1 MPQPRSLLRASLAA
15 FPFAALPTVLA
26 QAQTTPPRTLCGY
39 VQEATSGERLPGAT
53 ALDVTR
59 GLGAA
64 TNEDGFFA
72 YTYTGDTLR
81 LRVSYVGY
89 LPLDTVFVGAPPEEE
104 VTLSL
109 ATGAALDAVTVRA
122 TEAAERIDERVQM
135 SQIDV
140 TAAQIKRAPSLLGET
155 DVLKTLQLL
164 PGVSGGTEGTAG
176 LYVRGGSPDQ
186 NLILLDGV
194 PIYNVSH
201 VLGLFSVFNADAVK
215 GVTLTKGGFPA
226 RYGGRLSSVVEVKL
240 RDGHAERWHTEGAVG
255 VLSSR
260 LTVDGPVDERT
271 RVLVSGRR
279 TYLDL
284 VTGPLLRILSRR
296 DEGRDTRVRQNF
308 YDLNAKVRRQ
318 LSDRD
323 ALYLSA
329 YTGGDV
335 FGTRV
340 RTELDG
346 GGDYEAFDGGTR
358 WGNVVAA
365 VRWNRELNRR
375 PPSGA
380 PNPIRSYGNL
390 TATYSR
396 YRIRFLN
403 SFERERGGEFE
414 RSELDYFSGI
424 EDVGLRYDL
433 SFAPGPAHRWRLG
446 GGLTHHTYSPG
457 ASTLQLEMAGV
468 RPVDTLFGRP
478 DTEGWEGYAYAEDEW
493 RLSPRLS
500 LNAGLHASAF
510 RSGGATYGS
519 LQPRLSG
526 RYRAGGGLAV
536 KASFATMAQ
545 YINLL
550 TSEAL
555 SLPTDLWIPTT
566 AAIRPQRAWQAAVGV
581 AGVWRGVELSAEGFY
596 KEMDGVTS
604 YLPGASFAGF
614 RPEETFDELVTQG
627 TGRVYGVEL
636 LAQRRVGRTTGWLG
650 YTLSWNTRVFA
661 EVNAGRRFPFRYDRR
676 HDVSLLVS
684 HELSARVTLSGSW
697 IYATGNAYTL
707 PRYRVNTDFRYVTDL
722 LRPGAVGE
730 GFRGVAL
737 DQTVG
742 KNDYRLSA
750 THRLDLSVELTKPKR
765 FFRRRGERSW
775 VWGVYNAYFHRN
787 PVYVRPAT
795 RVDPDTGEEG
805 EEYVEYSLLPLI
817 PSVGYRFK
825 F

>member
-1 MPQPRSLLRASLAA
+1 MTFRPPRMPHRYAPIPLALAIAVLAHAPR
-15 FPFAALPTVLA
+15 VLA
-26 QAQTTPPRTLCGY
+26 QAPNAYTLRGY
-39 VQEATSGERLPGAT
+39 VQEAASGERLIGAT
-53 ALDVTR
+53 VADADR

-64 TNEDGFFA
+64 TNAYGFFA
-72 YTYTGDTLR
+72 YTYPGDTLR
-81 LRVSYVGY
+81 LLVSYVGY
-89 LPLDTVFVGAPPEEE
+89 LPLDTVIVGPPPGE
-104 VTLSL
+104 VTLAL
-109 ATGAALDAVTVRA
+109 RTGATLDAVTVRA
-122 TEAAERIDERVQM
+122 TASAERLDERVQM

-140 TAAQIKRAPSLLGET
+140 SAAQIKRAPALLGET

-194 PIYNVSH
+194 PVYNVSH

-226 RYGGRLSSVVEVKL
+226 RFGGRLSSVVEVNL

-255 VLSSR
+255 ILSSR

-271 RVLVSGRR
+271 RLLVSARR

-284 VTGPLLRILSRR
+284 VTGPLLRVLSSR
-296 DEGRDTRVRQNF
+296 DDDRDTRVRQNF
-308 YDLNAKVRRQ
+308 YDLNVKARRQ

-340 RTELDG
+340 RDELGDDG

-358 WGNVVAA
+358 WGNVVSA
-365 VRWNRELNRR
+365 VRWNRELGRR
-375 PPSGA
+375 A
-380 PNPIRSYGNL
+380 FGNL
-390 TATYSR
+390 TGTYSR

-403 SFERERGGEFE
+403 SFERLREGAFE

-433 SFAPGPAHRWRLG
+433 SFAPGPAHQWRFG

-457 ASTLQLEMAGV
+457 ASSLQFEMAGV
-468 RPVDTLFGRP
+468 RPVDTLLGRP
-478 DTEGWEGYAYAEDEW
+478 NTFGWEGYVYAEDEW
-493 RLSPRLS
+493 RLSPKLS

-510 RSGGATYGS
+510 RSQGATYGS
-519 LQPRLSG
+519 LQPRVAA
-526 RYRAGGGLAV
+526 RFRTRGGLAV

-566 AAIRPQRAWQAAVGV
+566 AGIRPQRSWQAAAGV
-581 AGVWRGVELSAEGFY
+581 AGVWRGVELSAEAFY
-596 KEMDGVTS
+596 KSMDGVTS

-627 TGRVYGVEL
+627 TGRVYGAEL
-636 LAQRRVGRTTGWLG
+636 LAQRKVGRTTGWLG

-676 HDVSLLVS
+676 HDLSLLLS
-684 HELSARVTLSGSW
+684 HEVNDRVTVSGSW
-697 IYATGNAYTL
+697 IYATGNAYTP
-707 PRYRVNTDFRYVTDL
+707 PRYRVNTNFEYVSTLRRARDL
-722 LRPGAVGE
+722 GGGFVGN
-730 GFRGVAL
+730 RL
-737 DQTVG
+737 DQTVA
-742 KNDYRLSA
+742 KNDYRLSD
-750 THRLDLSVELTKPKR
+750 THRLDLSVALAKPKR
-765 FFRRRGERSW
+765 FFGRDGTRTW

-795 RVDPDTGEEG
+795 RVDEASGEAR

-817 PSVGYRFK
+817 PSVSYQFK